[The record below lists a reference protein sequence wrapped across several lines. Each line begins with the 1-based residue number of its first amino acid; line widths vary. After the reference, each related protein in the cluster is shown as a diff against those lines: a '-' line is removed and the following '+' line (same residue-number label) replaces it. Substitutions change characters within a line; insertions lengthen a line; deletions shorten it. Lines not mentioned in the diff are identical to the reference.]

1 MPIDPLSLKRDYWE
15 TLRIQDD
22 DLDFLYNHL
31 LETETPLNTQE
42 LASVLVQERIN
53 KEKSALQNMRSMQG
67 AIYLPKNSYE
77 VGQKISFPSNNWQIG
92 VVKSIRSGANPE
104 LPSFKV
110 VEVQFD
116 GEGNKEFACEL
127 EDHTLN
133 NPVEIKLDDPL
144 LNTAYVM
151 KAFGD
156 LISQQ
161 LDAKLEKN
169 SDLVRIA
176 GRWFPRA
183 LLVDVSE
190 GHLNLAEAVLD
201 MAGGGPLTTLALLDQ
216 IELPTDVN
224 AKLTEF
230 SMNLALQEDGRFD
243 EVGPAG
249 EVYWFLRRLE
259 PEAVQ
264 NIPPYLRYSATNY
277 NQEEA
282 LPMLSL
288 FEGQVADELEQTNP
302 AVQLLDQITL
312 CLIFPHWRA
321 GTLPL
326 SPRLEKLFPT
336 AYESPRIQFKFIDG
350 DTGKEF
356 PGWVIRPSRYVFGLR
371 EWYTSQGIIPGSL
384 IHIRRGKNPGE
395 VIVSLERKKTSREWI
410 RTALVGTDGGIV
422 FAMLKQIVNCAYD
435 ERMAMMIS
443 DLTLLD
449 KIWEP
454 GTRGKQNLQ
463 QVMMNMMRELA
474 KLNPQGHVHAQELYA
489 AVNLVRR
496 CPPGPILSILAEQ
509 PWAVHLG
516 DLYFRFEEEFN
527 EG

>member
-1 MPIDPLSLKRDYWE
+1 MPSDPLSLKKDYWE
-15 TLRIQDD
+15 TLIIQDE

-31 LETETPLNTQE
+31 LETETPLNSQE
-42 LASVLVQERIN
+42 LTSVLVQERIVR
-53 KEKSALQNMRSMQG
+53 EKNALKNMRSSQG
-67 AIYLPKNSYE
+67 AIYLPKNHYE
-77 VGQKISFPSNNWQIG
+77 VGQKITFPSNNWQVGI
-92 VVKSIRSGANPE
+92 VKSIRAGSHPE
-104 LPSFKV
+104 LAPFKV
-110 VEVQFD
+110 IEVQFS
-116 GEGNKEFACEL
+116 GEGIKEFASEL
-127 EDHTLN
+127 EEHLLN
-133 NPVEIKLDDPL
+133 DPIEVKLDDPL
-144 LNTAYVM
+144 LNTDYVM

-156 LISQQ
+156 GLSQS
-161 LDAKLEKN
+161 LEEKLEKN

-201 MAGGGPLTTLALLDQ
+201 MAGGGPLTTLSLLEQ

-224 AKLTEF
+224 PKLTEF

-243 EVGPAG
+243 EVGPSG

-259 PEAVQ
+259 PDAVQ
-264 NIPPYLRYSATNY
+264 NTPPYLRYNVSSY

-288 FEGQVADELEQTNP
+288 FESQVTDELEQNSLTNFP
-302 AVQLLDQITL
+302 VDQITL

-326 SPRLEKLFPT
+326 SPRLEALFPT

-350 DTGKEF
+350 DSGKVF
-356 PGWVIRPSRYVFGLR
+356 PGWVVRPSRYVFGLR
-371 EWYTSQGIIPGSL
+371 EWYTSMGVIPGSL

-422 FAMLKQIVNCAYD
+422 FAMLKQIINCSYD

-443 DLTLLD
+443 DLSLLD

-454 GTRGKQNLQ
+454 GGRGKQNLT
-463 QVMMNMMRELA
+463 QVIINMMRELA

-496 CPPGPILSILAEQ
+496 CPPGPILSILSEQ
-509 PWAVHLG
+509 PWAIHLG
-516 DLYFRFEEEFN
+516 DLYFRFEEESN